1 MMVDVIVERLK
12 EMLDVALLVP
22 RGESPRS
29 PKQVLHDRDNSSIMY
44 FTVFQETK
52 NTKSG
57 LIHPGKTIPKK

>member
-1 MMVDVIVERLK
+1 
-12 EMLDVALLVP
+12 MLDVALLVP

-29 PKQVLHDRDNSSIMY
+29 PKEVLHDRDNSSIMY

-57 LIHPGKTIPKK
+57 LIHPGKTIPEK